1 MVRCLHN
8 RPRPCERRVIWATAL
23 SPAEVKREMKATIV
37 LGSLL
42 TAVTGAGLAAEHA
55 SHLVE
60 PVVLL
65 LSGAVLIGLANAV
78 RRYVP

>member
-1 MVRCLHN
+1 M
-8 RPRPCERRVIWATAL
+8 
-23 SPAEVKREMKATIV
+23 KREMKATIV

>member
-1 MVRCLHN
+1 
-8 RPRPCERRVIWATAL
+8 
-23 SPAEVKREMKATIV
+23 MKATIV
-37 LGSLL
+37 LGSFV

-55 SHLVE
+55 SLVIE

-65 LSGAVLIGLANAV
+65 LSGAALIGLASAV